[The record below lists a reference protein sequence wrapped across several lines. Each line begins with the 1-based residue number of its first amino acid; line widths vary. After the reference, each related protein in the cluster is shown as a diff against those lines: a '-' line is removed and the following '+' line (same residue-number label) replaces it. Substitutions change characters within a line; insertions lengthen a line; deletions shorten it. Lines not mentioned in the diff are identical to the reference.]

1 MSTSRQ
7 ARRWLVTW
15 VVVGVLLLM
24 AAGAAVSFRPLM
36 RAVGAEVTG
45 APTTVSP
52 SLLMPPEVPG
62 VTPSADG
69 GPVAGAPVDADG
81 KVPTRAELEA
91 RLNGL
96 DLTALI
102 ADAAALQL
110 AWEVVDTES
119 GEVVA
124 ARDPATLLVPA
135 SNTKLL
141 TVTAI
146 MNAMDRQT
154 RFSTRVLQPAAGSI
168 VLVGGG
174 DPMLTSTPAQSY
186 PQQAS
191 LQELATLTTAALLEA
206 GQPSVSL
213 TFDDSLFTDSGWNET
228 WPANY
233 RDQVT
238 QISALWVDE
247 GKEPAGG
254 RSRTPAKSAA
264 TVFAEQL
271 TAGGIT
277 VTGEPAPATASGAEL
292 ARVESEP
299 LHVLV
304 EQMMLR
310 SNNSFAEVL
319 AFQLAAATDHPTT
332 FAGATSAIEEQLREL
347 SLWTDGAV
355 LKDASGLSRSNLVSA
370 AMLAL
375 AVGRAVDDPSLSVI
389 LDGLPVAGVTGTL
402 AGRFTDDLSRPARG
416 VAKAKT
422 GTLTRVASLAGTTTT
437 ADGRSLAFAF
447 LTNGSTNGWAAKVW
461 ADQGVGVVTSCGC

>member
-1 MSTSRQ
+1 M
-7 ARRWLVTW
+7 
-15 VVVGVLLLM
+15 
-24 AAGAAVSFRPLM
+24 FRPLM

-45 APTTVSP
+45 SPTTVSP
-52 SLLMPPEVPG
+52 SLLMPPEAPEPVP
-62 VTPSADG
+62 SSDG
-69 GPVAGAPVDADG
+69 GPVEEAAVAGQG
-81 KVPTRAELEA
+81 TVPDRAVLES
-91 RLNGL
+91 RLNSL
-96 DLTALI
+96 DLTALL

-110 AWEVVDTES
+110 AYQVVDTTT
-119 GEVVA
+119 GDVVA
-124 ARDPATLLVPA
+124 ARDPQTLLVPA

-141 TVTAI
+141 SVTAV
-146 MNAMDRQT
+146 MHAMDSQT
-154 RFSTRVLQPAAGSI
+154 QFATRVMQPSEGAI

-174 DPMLTSTPAQSY
+174 DPLLTSTPNETYPRQS
-186 PQQAS
+186 S
-191 LQELATLTTAALLEA
+191 LQELATLTAEALKSS
-206 GQPSVSL
+206 GHTSVSV
-213 TFDDSLFTDSGWNET
+213 TFDDSLFTDEGWNET

-247 GKEPAGG
+247 GMDPAGG
-254 RSRTPAKSAA
+254 RSRTPAATAA
-264 TVFAEQL
+264 TTFAEQL
-271 TAGGIT
+271 TAAGIT
-277 VTGEPAPATASGAEL
+277 VTGEPEPGTGSGTEI

-299 LHVLV
+299 LHVLA

-319 AFQLAAATDHPTT
+319 SFQLAAATGHPTT
-332 FAGATSAIEEQLREL
+332 FAGASAAIEEQLREL

-370 AMLAL
+370 AMLSLTVA
-375 AVGRAVDDPSLSVI
+375 RAVDDPSLSTI

-402 AGRFTDDLSRPARG
+402 ADRFSDEISRPARG

-422 GTLTRVASLAGTTTT
+422 GTLSRVASLAGTTTT
-437 ADGRSLAFAF
+437 VDGRALAFAF